1 MVKHYDLGKD
11 VKEIFE
17 MKKLT
22 NKYIYIILIISILT
36 IITYININQNNIDSN
51 QLQLEF
57 LEVIL
62 STRNQDIIDSNQEIS
77 TNEQIKLEEM
87 IINKNL
93 KNLVYLTN
101 AGDGSNDIF
110 LVSQEGLIYYLKEK
124 SEYKEPILFLDIQNK
139 VNFGGEK
146 GLLGLA
152 FDPEYEKN
160 NHFFIYYIDLNGNT
174 VISRFTNTKST
185 IDILKTELIILR
197 VNQPYSNH
205 NGGQIIFGSDGIDL
219 NPRLIQKLAK
229 SL

>member
-1 MVKHYDLGKD
+1 
-11 VKEIFE
+11 

-110 LVSQEGLIYYLKEK
+110 LLSQEGLIYYLAIQFETM
-124 SEYKEPILFLDIQNK
+124 YLD
-139 VNFGGEK
+139 
-146 GLLGLA
+146 
-152 FDPEYEKN
+152 
-160 NHFFIYYIDLNGNT
+160 
-174 VISRFTNTKST
+174 R
-185 IDILKTELIILR
+185 
-197 VNQPYSNH
+197 
-205 NGGQIIFGSDGIDL
+205 
-219 NPRLIQKLAK
+219 
-229 SL
+229 

>member
-1 MVKHYDLGKD
+1 
-11 VKEIFE
+11 

-36 IITYININQNNIDSN
+36 IIAYININQNNIDSN

-101 AGDGSNDIF
+101 AGDESNDIF
-110 LVSQEGLIYYLKEK
+110 LVSQEGLIYYLDEK

-152 FDPEYEKN
+152 FDPE
-160 NHFFIYYIDLNGNT
+160 
-174 VISRFTNTKST
+174 
-185 IDILKTELIILR
+185 
-197 VNQPYSNH
+197 
-205 NGGQIIFGSDGIDL
+205 
-219 NPRLIQKLAK
+219 
-229 SL
+229 